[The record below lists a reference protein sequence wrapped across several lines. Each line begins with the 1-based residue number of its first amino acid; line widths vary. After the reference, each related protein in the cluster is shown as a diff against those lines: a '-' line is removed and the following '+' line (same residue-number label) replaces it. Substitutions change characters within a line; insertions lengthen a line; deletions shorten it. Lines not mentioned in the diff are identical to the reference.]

1 MPLFCQLTVASL
13 LNVLDVLMDRGIGPN
28 PILVHLCDQ
37 VRLCQQ
43 LRRLCQRVL

>member
-1 MPLFCQLTVASL
+1 
-13 LNVLDVLMDRGIGPN
+13 MDRGIGPY

-43 LRRLCQRVL
+43 LRRLCQRVLQFQTELKLRPYD